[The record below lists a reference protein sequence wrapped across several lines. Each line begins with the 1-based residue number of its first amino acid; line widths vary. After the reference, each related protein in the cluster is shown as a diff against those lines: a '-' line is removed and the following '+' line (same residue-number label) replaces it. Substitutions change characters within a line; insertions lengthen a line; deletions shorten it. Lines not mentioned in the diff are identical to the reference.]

1 MHGFQCWDIGERPFL
16 GPWFC
21 VPWKSKNIY
30 GKTMFGSNE
39 IKNGSHKT
47 YSKTLLFSSSFHMSG
62 AGPIRTW
69 LPVMP
74 WRPGHISLAVVTP
87 WSFRQVS
94 TIHWNGRL
102 NWKRPGKLPNLP
114 SRFKLPSECH
124 GQPASQHFSIFC
136 FSSSGCHRRG
146 WHRRTWW
153 TQTSESSD
161 REVGERQGWTP
172 WETCTFVRGIFA
184 LYVNLYL
191 CKTEHCC
198 VVLLESRYSLSR
210 GGESKTLHQVQEDS
224 GWWAW
229 RRLRLVLQRPRR
241 RQPAISTDLLS
252 GNCFQS
258 FMRPC
263 DSPLLGQ

>member
-1 MHGFQCWDIGERPFL
+1 
-16 GPWFC
+16 
-21 VPWKSKNIY
+21 
-30 GKTMFGSNE
+30 MFGSNE

-124 GQPASQHFSIFC
+124 GQPASQHFPC
-136 FSSSGCHRRG
+136 FAFRPQVVIAEDGIAVRDERKRQSRRIG
-146 WHRRTWW
+146 KLGKGRAGLLEKPVRLY
-153 TQTSESSD
+153 
-161 REVGERQGWTP
+161 VG
-172 WETCTFVRGIFA
+172 
-184 LYVNLYL
+184 YSVNLYTFARL
-191 CKTEHCC
+191 
-198 VVLLESRYSLSR
+198 SRFLNIVSFCWKAGTPLSR

>member
-1 MHGFQCWDIGERPFL
+1 MLRHWVDSFFIMILCSLEVQKHL
-16 GPWFC
+16 
-21 VPWKSKNIY
+21 WKDHFWKWWNQKWI
-30 GKTMFGSNE
+30 
-39 IKNGSHKT
+39 IRR
-47 YSKTLLFSSSFHMSG
+47 KTLLFSSYEHVRCGSYTNLTEGHSLTAWAHLTGCCDTVKLQASFDNPLEW
-62 AGPIRTW
+62 APQLEKTW
-69 LPVMP
+69 K
-74 WRPGHISLAVVTP
+74 AT
-87 WSFRQVS
+87 
-94 TIHWNGRL
+94 
-102 NWKRPGKLPNLP
+102 KLT
-114 SRFKLPSECH
+114 KLPSECH

-241 RQPAISTDLLS
+241 RQPAISTDLRS

-263 DSPLLGQ
+263 DSPFLGQ